1 MDGESDGLL
10 RWPAGTPVP
19 AGVTPAGLLSPAAR
33 GAGASVVSLD
43 PSEVDVQPNDSVS
56 NVGGNETP
64 NISSLFGH
72 LPPATPLPWPPPL
85 PLHANPGVDARCEW
99 PGAGSAVSSAG
110 TSTLSDRLFAPE
122 KGETHH
128 QVLKQFSEVVC
139 RDGGGVAKYLR
150 IKMATPE
157 SKVAFCNWLF
167 SSFPPTREVI
177 DRQWWMDNI
186 PTYKYDEVGAHA
198 PIILHPALFSFL
210 KVASARPEPANV
222 TCQLLADEMLSD
234 KFATQAEP
242 LLLKLLPTRELAGFQ
257 PLWTSLC
264 EGKEG
269 NILSYQ
275 SVGFRKGQA
284 RVLTMLALCHLFY
297 VDGGIDVIRHEF
309 SGFFQSLSDI
319 HAHVL
324 EPTALQNEVILNF
337 MLSSRGSIRKP
348 PNTLTWVS
356 TLKNLRDQA
365 GFSDFDGLAKEFNK
379 GVGSKLQLVGQKAM
393 TVRLIVNAYPEPVVD
408 LLVDHVGET
417 GWEKACV
424 NEDILGSKKMIPGWA
439 NKSPTKAWTRRG
451 TVTPESMLLGF
462 QKAIKEHQRLPLAA
476 RRPPQKQTMEQLSE
490 KAAVVHALFKEI
502 METVPI
508 DTDRLH
514 ADFVQKWVNGSIDL
528 DLQIS
533 EAIYEKRPEFKV
545 FCCFCFI
552 CLHYLLILF

>member
-1 MDGESDGLL
+1 MSGRVLAL
-10 RWPAGTPVP
+10 RSHQLA
-19 AGVTPAGLLSPAAR
+19 LRLSTIVCLRRRKAR
-33 GAGASVVSLD
+33 
-43 PSEVDVQPNDSVS
+43 PI
-56 NVGGNETP
+56 T
-64 NISSLFGH
+64 
-72 LPPATPLPWPPPL
+72 
-85 PLHANPGVDARCEW
+85 
-99 PGAGSAVSSAG
+99 
-110 TSTLSDRLFAPE
+110 
-122 KGETHH
+122 K
-128 QVLKQFSEVVC
+128 VLKQFNEVVC

-157 SKVAFCNWLF
+157 SKVAFCNLLF
-167 SSFPPTREVI
+167 SSFPAARKVI

-186 PTYKYDEVGAHA
+186 PTYKYDEVGKHA

-242 LLLKLLPTRELAGFQ
+242 LLLKLLPTRELAGVQ

-269 NILSYQ
+269 KILSYQ

-365 GFSDFDGLAKEFNK
+365 GFSDLTALRKNSTRESTRSYSLSDKRQCAAYCQCLSGACRRP
-379 GVGSKLQLVGQKAM
+379 VGGSCGRDWLGESLRERGYPWQQENDPGMGQQIAHQGMDPTRNGHARKHASRLSESNQGASTTSIGGQKA
-393 TVRLIVNAYPEPVVD
+393 
-408 LLVDHVGET
+408 
-417 GWEKACV
+417 
-424 NEDILGSKKMIPGWA
+424 
-439 NKSPTKAWTRRG
+439 PTKTNDG
-451 TVTPESMLLGF
+451 T
-462 QKAIKEHQRLPLAA
+462 
-476 RRPPQKQTMEQLSE
+476 
-490 KAAVVHALFKEI
+490 
-502 METVPI
+502 TV
-508 DTDRLH
+508 
-514 ADFVQKWVNGSIDL
+514 
-528 DLQIS
+528 
-533 EAIYEKRPEFKV
+533 
-545 FCCFCFI
+545 
-552 CLHYLLILF
+552 

>member
-1 MDGESDGLL
+1 M
-10 RWPAGTPVP
+10 
-19 AGVTPAGLLSPAAR
+19 TPAGLLSPAAL
-33 GAGASVVSLD
+33 GAGATSFVSLD
-43 PSEVDVQPNDSVS
+43 PSEVDVQPNDSIS

-64 NISSLFGH
+64 NTSSLFGH
-72 LPPATPLPWPPPL
+72 LPPAMPLPWPPPL

-122 KGETHH
+122 KGQTHH

-167 SSFPPTREVI
+167 SSFPPTREVM
-177 DRQWWMDNI
+177 DRQWWMDKI

-242 LLLKLLPTRELAGFQ
+242 LLLKLLPTRELAGVQ

-269 NILSYQ
+269 KILSYQ

-297 VDGGIDVIRHEF
+297 VDGGIDVIRQEF

-365 GFSDFDGLAKEFNK
+365 GFSDLTALRKN
-379 GVGSKLQLVGQKAM
+379 S
-393 TVRLIVNAYPEPVVD
+393 
-408 LLVDHVGET
+408 
-417 GWEKACV
+417 
-424 NEDILGSKKMIPGWA
+424 
-439 NKSPTKAWTRRG
+439 TR
-451 TVTPESMLLGF
+451 ES
-462 QKAIKEHQRLPLAA
+462 A
-476 RRPPQKQTMEQLSE
+476 RSYSLS
-490 KAAVVHALFKEI
+490 
-502 METVPI
+502 
-508 DTDRLH
+508 D
-514 ADFVQKWVNGSIDL
+514 
-528 DLQIS
+528 
-533 EAIYEKRPEFKV
+533 KRR
-545 FCCFCFI
+545 
-552 CLHYLLILF
+552 